1 MSCPRIGDAFSRTD
15 YVDEILEDVAER
27 ILFKASVNKSNYMN
41 LAGMRI
47 NHLPDL
53 LNFAPNLK
61 TLVDINLAKNN
72 LFNSDNVFEVSR

>member
-15 YVDEILEDVAER
+15 CVDEILQDVAES
-27 ILFKASVNKSNYMN
+27 ILLKASVNKSNFMN

-47 NHLPDL
+47 SHLPDL
-53 LNFAPNLK
+53 LNFGPNLK

-72 LFNSDNVFEVSR
+72 LFNSDKVFEVS